1 MVIASPKVHRTPLFL
16 GYLAF
21 VLVLSLFLAPLSVPE
36 GTVTHLDA
44 NANWIDHSDRW
55 KGMDLFP
62 RIVYTFGD
70 LNCHQIMDRSLIING
85 NQVPVCARDVA
96 IFIGVMFGCLL
107 LTRAIAHDH
116 PSLIFLS
123 ILPRRFRKGF
133 FKKHPAV
140 VMFAILI
147 ILLTPTAIDGGI
159 QALSTMG
166 MMPFGISYESTN
178 PTRILTGFP
187 MGVGVGLILTTMMM
201 ALLSRREDGGENLIF
216 FLTK

>member
-1 MVIASPKVHRTPLFL
+1 
-16 GYLAF
+16 
-21 VLVLSLFLAPLSVPE
+21 
-36 GTVTHLDA
+36 
-44 NANWIDHSDRW
+44 
-55 KGMDLFP
+55 
-62 RIVYTFGD
+62 
-70 LNCHQIMDRSLIING
+70 
-85 NQVPVCARDVA
+85 
-96 IFIGVMFGCLL
+96 
-107 LTRAIAHDH
+107 
-116 PSLIFLS
+116 
-123 ILPRRFRKGF
+123 
-133 FKKHPAV
+133 
-140 VMFAILI
+140 MFAILI